1 MAVRPFK
8 GIFPKIGDRC
18 YIDGAATVIGDVTL
32 GKDVSVWPTAVLRG
46 DVQKISVGARSNIQ
60 DGSVLHV
67 THDSQYQPGGM
78 PLVIGEDV
86 TVGHQATLHA
96 CTIADRCLIGMKAT
110 VLDGA
115 KVEPLTIIGAGALVP
130 PGKCLESGYLWV
142 GAPVKKVR
150 ALTDKEIEFLSYSAQ
165 QYCKLKDEYLGA

>member
-1 MAVRPFK
+1 MAVRPFN
-8 GIFPKIGDRC
+8 GIFPKITESC
-18 YIDGAATVIGDVTL
+18 YVDGAATIIGDVTL
-32 GKDVSVWPTAVLRG
+32 AADVSVWPAAILRG

-67 THDSQYQPGGM
+67 THDNVYQPGGL
-78 PLVIGEDV
+78 PLIIGAEV

-96 CTIADRCLIGMKAT
+96 CTIEDRCLIGMKAT

-115 KVEPLTIIGAGALVP
+115 KVESLTMIAAGGLVP

-142 GAPVKKVR
+142 GAPVKKIR
-150 ALTDKEIEFLSYSAQ
+150 PLTKEEIKFLSYSAE
-165 QYCKLKDEYLGA
+165 QYSKLKDQYLGE